1 ALLGRVPFGCDVN
14 PLSVVLTRPRLRP
27 PFLEEVA
34 ERLRQIDFGSCDD
47 FPEDLLVFFHPDTL
61 RQIAALKKYL
71 LGRRESKELDAVDEW
86 ICLVALN
93 RLTGHSKGFF
103 SVYTLPPN
111 QAVSVKSQ
119 QKINAKRK
127 QTPPRRDVPVLIL
140 KKSRQLLRDC
150 DGAARQTLEKVA
162 GRSRLLTEP
171 AGRTPAIPDDS
182 VSLVVTSPPFLDVVD
197 YATDN
202 WLRCWFVGLEA
213 QSVKLTTPRKL
224 EDWQ

>member
-34 ERLRQIDFGSCDD
+34 ERLRQIDFVSCDD

-61 RQIAALKKYL
+61 RQIAALMKYL

-111 QAVSVKSQ
+111 QAVSAKSQ
-119 QKINAKRK
+119 RKINLRRK
-127 QTPPRRDVPVLIL
+127 QVPPRRSVPDLIL
-140 KKSRQLLRDC
+140 KKTRKLLRDC
-150 DGAARQTLEKVA
+150 DPAVRNTLAGVA
-162 GRSRLLTEP
+162 S
-171 AGRTPAIPDDS
+171 
-182 VSLVVTSPPFLDVVD
+182 
-197 YATDN
+197 
-202 WLRCWFVGLEA
+202 
-213 QSVKLTTPRKL
+213 
-224 EDWQ
+224 